1 MPGLK
6 GAPRV
11 FSAKLDMVLLST
23 CMHKFGDLDQVA
35 KSLEKGN
42 KPPQLRTQDIHLD
55 TLCL

>member
-1 MPGLK
+1 MPALK

-35 KSLEKGN
+35 KSLKKGN
-42 KPPQLRTQDIHLD
+42 KRPQLRTQDIHLD